1 MRISFPFGGG
11 LPPWRRGF
19 PFFVGTPRSGIERLR
34 AAGAR
39 EVWTRGPIWK
49 RLALGV
55 AMTVGWPLSTFGDAM
70 RISIRR
76 SKEGHASLLRTFGT
90 LYGAALTHNIPPNL
104 FAFFELELGVSSDEL
119 SDFLLPVDMR
129 MLHSFSLRQGANLD
143 DVQNK
148 ASFERICT
156 AHGLPCVKSLA
167 VFHEGLSRGEDV
179 VRSWTAP
186 MFVKALTGFK
196 GAGAELWRP
205 GGRGFV
211 SSNGDD
217 LSIDELIEA
226 LRTGNCIIQ
235 PVLEDHP
242 CLRAFGTVAL
252 SSVRVMTGKAH
263 NGPSSPIGAALSL
276 AVEPSSLTSRFGV
289 GCGINIDDG
298 TVCRTTPIED
308 DDRLLNRNLL
318 GFALP
323 HWEDCL
329 HLVCKAH
336 DEAFPQF
343 ATLGWDL
350 ALTSS
355 GPVLLETNVNW
366 GMVGHQW
373 LNGPLGK
380 TALADV
386 IDELLAPAPA
396 DRSAASLRSTRAARS
411 PSPAPPTDRGR
422 AGAKGRRRRP
432 PAAKA

>member
-1 MRISFPFGGG
+1 MRISFPFSGG

-19 PFFVGTPRSGIERLR
+19 PFFVGTPRSAIERLR

-49 RLALGV
+49 RLALAV
-55 AMTVGWPLSTFGDAM
+55 AMTVGWPLSTFGDAV

-76 SKEGHASLLRTFGT
+76 SKEGHASLLSTFSA
-90 LYGAALTHNIPPNL
+90 LYGAALTHNTPPTL
-104 FAFFELELGVSSDEL
+104 FAFFESELGVSSEEL
-119 SDFLLPVDMR
+119 SDFLLPLDMR

-167 VFHEGLSRGEDV
+167 VFHEGVSTGEDA
-179 VRSWTAP
+179 VRSWTDP

-211 SSNGDD
+211 SSSGDD
-217 LSIDELIEA
+217 LSIDELIET
-226 LRTGNCIIQ
+226 LRTRNCIVQ
-235 PVLEDHP
+235 PVLEDHA
-242 CLRAFGTVAL
+242 CLKAFGTVAL
-252 SSVRVMTGKAH
+252 SSVRVMTAKGRS
-263 NGPSSPIGAALSL
+263 GPSSPIGASLSL
-276 AVEPSSLTSRFGV
+276 AVEPSSLTSRFGI

-298 TVCRTTPIED
+298 SVGKTTWIED

-318 GFALP
+318 RLTLP

-329 HLVCKAH
+329 RLVCQAH
-336 DEAFPQF
+336 DEAFPKF
-343 ATLGWDL
+343 ASLGWDV
-350 ALTSS
+350 ALTPC
-355 GPVLLETNVNW
+355 GPVLLETNLNW
-366 GMVGHQW
+366 GMVGHQR

-380 TALADV
+380 TALADI
-386 IDELLAPAPA
+386 IDELLGPARA
-396 DRSAASLRSTRAARS
+396 DRSAASLRSKRAAR
-411 PSPAPPTDRGR
+411 
-422 AGAKGRRRRP
+422 
-432 PAAKA
+432 